1 VKHSTTISI
10 TNDVRDKLLELIH
23 DLENQKKIRL
33 SYSDVINYLL
43 NLVKGEKGND

>member
-1 VKHSTTISI
+1 VKKSTTISI

-23 DLENQKKIRL
+23 DLENQRKVRL

-43 NLVKGEKGND
+43 GLVRVEK